1 MSTNR
6 VLIQNGLLFDGSGRA
21 PRQRDV
27 LVAEGKVAEISE
39 APLPPPPETRVI
51 DGAGCWVTPGFI
63 DIHTHYDGEV
73 EALPS
78 LPESLRHGVTT
89 VFLGSCSLAV
99 AMGTPEDLADQF
111 TRVEGIPRDRLL
123 EILEQK
129 KTWSAYPDYVE
140 HFSRVPLGPNVTSFV
155 GYSAVRSHVMG
166 LERSLTPGLKPSPE
180 EMKRIESLVTD
191 GLDAGCLGVSTNT
204 LYWDKMGGERF
215 NSRCLPCT
223 YASWGEMAKVVD
235 IARKRDRVYQT
246 IPNIS
251 TKYELFFVAF
261 LSAGFFLRKALKTS
275 LVSMMDIRSNRQ
287 IYRGLQ
293 ALGFIFNHIIGGNFR
308 YQALPT
314 PFDLY
319 ADGMDLVVFE
329 EFGAGAA
336 SLHLQYDAAA
346 RKKLINEPGYR
357 SWFKRQWVNPFLP
370 KVFHRNFGMASVL
383 ACPDPSV
390 VGKTFKEIAEARGQH
405 EVDAFLDLVSEHGTK
420 LRWYTMMGNDR
431 KDALGS
437 ILNTKS
443 AQVGFSDAGAHLR
456 NMAYYNFPLRMLK
469 LVNDAQRDGAPIMP
483 VEKAVWRLT
492 GELADWYGLD
502 AGHLE
507 VGKRADL
514 VVIDPEKLDASVD
527 AMHEEPVAELG
538 GYRRLVRR
546 NDETVRAVLVNGKLA
561 CESGRFSESI
571 GRELGFGRFLG
582 ARPTA

>member
-1 MSTNR
+1 MRDSPLLVR
-6 VLIQNGLLFDGSGRA
+6 GGLVFDGSGRPGA
-21 PRQRDV
+21 AADV
-27 LVAEGKVAEISE
+27 LVRDGRVLEVAPPGLE
-39 APLPPPPETRVI
+39 AGPDVRVI
-51 DGAGCWVTPGFI
+51 DAAGCWVTPGFI

-73 EALPS
+73 EALPE

-123 EILEQK
+123 EILSEK
-129 KTWSAYPDYVE
+129 KTWSGYPDYVE

-166 LERSLTPGLKPSPE
+166 LERSLTPGEKPTPE
-180 EMKRIESLVTD
+180 EQRRIEALVSE
-191 GLDAGCLGVSTNT
+191 GLDAGCVGVSTNT

-223 YASWGEMAKVVD
+223 YASWREMARVVD
-235 IARKRDRVYQT
+235 LARRRGRVYQT

-261 LSAGFFLRKALKTS
+261 LSAGFFLRRALKTS

-293 ALGFIFNHIIGGNFR
+293 ALGFVFNRLMGANFR

-336 SLHLQYDAAA
+336 SLHLQYEPEA
-346 RKKLINEPGYR
+346 RKRLINEPSYR
-357 SWFKRQWVNPFLP
+357 AWFKRQWVNPLLP
-370 KVFHRNFGMASVL
+370 KVFHRNFSMATVL
-383 ACPDPSV
+383 DCPEAGLN
-390 VGKTFKEIAEARGQH
+390 GKTFAEIAKERGQA
-405 EVDAFLDLVSEHGTK
+405 EVDTFLDLVSEHGTR

-431 KDALGS
+431 KDALAS

-443 AQVGFSDAGAHLR
+443 AQIGFSDAGAHLR
-456 NMAYYNFPLRMLK
+456 NMAYYNFPLRMLRF
-469 LVNDAQRDGAPIMP
+469 VRDSHQEGRPIMP
-483 VEKAVWRLT
+483 IEKAVWRLT

-502 AGHLE
+502 AGRVE
-507 VGKRADL
+507 PGKRADL
-514 VVIDPEKLDASVD
+514 VVIDPERLDGSVD
-527 AMHEEPVAELG
+527 EIHEEPVAALG

-561 CESGRFSESI
+561 CEQGVFTDAVGRDT
-571 GRELGFGRFLG
+571 GFGRFLPAAAAG
-582 ARPTA
+582 